1 MKNNEPWIELS
12 WPQKQKIRSVQ
23 ITFDSGLHRRLA
35 LSGQDHYY
43 NSQVRGPQPETVA
56 DYIIEGEYE
65 VPKVQQAHI
74 EPHVALTYW
83 DEDDRLVI
91 RTSTQVPF
99 HVRRIL
105 APVLGL
111 KDKDIR
117 VIKPRIGGGFG
128 VKQEILVE
136 DIIAH
141 LTLKTGRPVRWE
153 MTREE
158 EFWASRSRHSQ
169 TIIMKVG
176 VNRDMTLAAVSMY
189 ALADTG
195 AYGSHALTVQGNTGA
210 KGLATYKCP
219 VMEFNSDIVYTN
231 LPPAGAFRGYGA
243 PQGFWAM
250 ESIMDEIAAEMDWD
264 PVEFRRKNWVE
275 EGYEFVLAKALG
287 EGREGIANPILT
299 CALPECT
306 EVGLKAI
313 GWERRN
319 DPNWK
324 SPPDQPHIRRGI
336 GLAVTTHGTAIP
348 GLDMGA
354 ASIKIND
361 DGSFNLLYGGTD
373 LGTGS
378 DTIIAQIAA
387 ETLGCK
393 VEEIIVYAADTD
405 ITPFDT
411 GAYASSTTF
420 ISGGAV
426 KKAAIGVAKQI
437 KEVAGRMMEADP
449 AVLRLAEGRVWTPQ
463 GESVSLAEVALHS
476 LHIEDQRQI
485 MDVASHMSYKS
496 PPPFSAQ
503 LAAVEVDIETG
514 QTRVLKIVEAVD
526 CGFAINPQAA
536 LAQID
541 GGAVQS
547 LGYGISEEMI
557 FDDNG
562 RMLNPRL
569 GDYHIFAAHEMPE
582 MENFLVETVDPT
594 GPFGAKAVAE
604 IPTDGI
610 HPALANAIAD
620 ACGVRIRDLPIT
632 PEKVWQALQE

>member
-1 MKNNEPWIELS
+1 
-12 WPQKQKIRSVQ
+12 
-23 ITFDSGLHRRLA
+23 A
-35 LSGQDHYY
+35 
-43 NSQVRGPQPETVA
+43 A
-56 DYIIEGEYE
+56 
-65 VPKVQQAHI
+65 
-74 EPHVALTYW
+74 
-83 DEDDRLVI
+83 
-91 RTSTQVPF
+91 
-99 HVRRIL
+99 
-105 APVLGL
+105 
-111 KDKDIR
+111 
-117 VIKPRIGGGFG
+117 
-128 VKQEILVE
+128 
-136 DIIAH
+136 
-141 LTLKTGRPVRWE
+141 TLK
-153 MTREE
+153 M
-158 EFWASRSRHSQ
+158 
-169 TIIMKVG
+169 
-176 VNRDMTLAAVSMY
+176 
-189 ALADTG
+189 
-195 AYGSHALTVQGNTGA
+195 
-210 KGLATYKCP
+210 
-219 VMEFNSDIVYTN
+219 
-231 LPPAGAFRGYGA
+231 
-243 PQGFWAM
+243 
-250 ESIMDEIAAEMDWD
+250 
-264 PVEFRRKNWVE
+264 
-275 EGYEFVLAKALG
+275 
-287 EGREGIANPILT
+287 
-299 CALPECT
+299 
-306 EVGLKAI
+306 
-313 GWERRN
+313 
-319 DPNWK
+319 
-324 SPPDQPHIRRGI
+324 
-336 GLAVTTHGTAIP
+336 
-348 GLDMGA
+348 
-354 ASIKIND
+354 ND
-361 DGSFNLLYGGTD
+361 DGSFNLLIGATD

-405 ITPFDT
+405 LTPFDT

-426 KKAAIGVAKQI
+426 KKAAMGVAKQI

-476 LHIEDQRQI
+476 LHLEDQHQI

-557 FDDNG
+557 FDEYG
-562 RMLNPRL
+562 RMINDRL
-569 GDYHIFAAHEMPE
+569 GDYRIFAAHEMPE

-620 ACGVRIRDLPIT
+620 ACGVRIRSLPIT
-632 PEKVWQALQE
+632 PEKVWRALQG